1 MEGPVSGMIETL
13 ESGIGADKTHHVE
26 MKRNLH
32 SAFAMHSSIHLAD
45 QRGGFDERCR
55 DPGLLD
61 KIMTPPPMGAGDL
74 FPGCHVS
81 KYSYEEWDVD
91 VKDTITMHLCFE
103 QPNHLGLPPEAIAA
117 NLAVELSPPAPP
129 NREGAKWERH
139 RYGQVW
145 FRFSLN
151 METGIFNMVT
161 KSLDLPGEL
170 RAIRK
175 LLATADLLFQPVVAP
190 SGASSNAPDT
200 SGSRA
205 DVVSA
210 DTAAATTALVN
221 LQGAGDQEVAKLTA
235 ERDNAETAEKGLEKV
250 VEERDRLTSNS
261 ERQAK
266 QITALNYAQV
276 KLRNENAKLKEERT
290 EAQNTKKKL
299 EREAKDLRGKNAVLE
314 GDRKAEKDRQQKAR
328 EEEDMRQKMLDAR
341 EQSFCEWE
349 RLLEQRERSL
359 AERNTMNPGSHTQM
373 SSEHIQQQP
382 QLYPVGPNSR
392 QFYAALETLRY
403 CFHQNLNAVS
413 WQEQQL
419 RQSHQ
424 ELEQRTQEMQRTW
437 GAQLKDRTALEVE
450 LEKREKGLQKKE
462 LDLEKAAWDLAAKAK
477 GAPQPQQEALQN
489 GTSQADNNTIQE
501 KPFRPIPASD
511 NAASER
517 RQSI

>member
-1 MEGPVSGMIETL
+1 M
-13 ESGIGADKTHHVE
+13 
-26 MKRNLH
+26 
-32 SAFAMHSSIHLAD
+32 
-45 QRGGFDERCR
+45 
-55 DPGLLD
+55 
-61 KIMTPPPMGAGDL
+61 
-74 FPGCHVS
+74 
-81 KYSYEEWDVD
+81 
-91 VKDTITMHLCFE
+91 
-103 QPNHLGLPPEAIAA
+103 
-117 NLAVELSPPAPP
+117 
-129 NREGAKWERH
+129 
-139 RYGQVW
+139 
-145 FRFSLN
+145 
-151 METGIFNMVT
+151 
-161 KSLDLPGEL
+161 
-170 RAIRK
+170 
-175 LLATADLLFQPVVAP
+175 AP
-190 SGASSNAPDT
+190 SGASSNAPDA

-205 DVVSA
+205 DVVPA

-235 ERDNAETAEKGLEKV
+235 ERDKFRSDWAMLSTEIRNLKNNLAVEKNSAETAEKKLEKAEKGLEKV
-250 VEERDRLTSNS
+250 VEEGERLKSNS

-299 EREAKDLRGKNAVLE
+299 EREAKDLRGKNAVLKE
-314 GDRKAEKDRQQKAR
+314 DRKAEENRQQDAR

-373 SSEHIQQQP
+373 SSEHIQQQSQP
-382 QLYPVGPNSR
+382 YPVGPNSH

-403 CFHQNLNAVS
+403 CFHQNLNSLS

-424 ELEQRTQEMQRTW
+424 ELEQRTQE
-437 GAQLKDRTALEVE
+437 
-450 LEKREKGLQKKE
+450 
-462 LDLEKAAWDLAAKAK
+462 
-477 GAPQPQQEALQN
+477 
-489 GTSQADNNTIQE
+489 DNNTIPE
-501 KPFRPIPASD
+501 EPFRPIPASD

>member
-13 ESGIGADKTHHVE
+13 ERRIGADKTHHVE

-32 SAFAMHSSIHLAD
+32 SAFAIHSSIHLAD

-61 KIMTPPPMGAGDL
+61 KIMTPPPMGACDL

-81 KYSYEEWDVD
+81 KYAYEEWDVD
-91 VKDTITMHLCFE
+91 GKDTITMELCFE
-103 QPNHLGLPPEAIAA
+103 QPNHLGLPPEAITA

-129 NREGAKWERH
+129 NREGAKWKRH

-145 FRFSLN
+145 FRFSLS
-151 METGIFNMVT
+151 METNIFNMVT
-161 KSLDLPGEL
+161 KSLALPGEL

-175 LLATADLLFQPVVAP
+175 LLATADL
-190 SGASSNAPDT
+190 NAPDA

-205 DVVSA
+205 DDVSA
-210 DTAAATTALVN
+210 NTAAATTALVN

-235 ERDNAETAEKGLEKV
+235 ERDKFRSDWAMLSTGIRNLKNNLAVEKNSAGTAEEKLEKAEKGV
-250 VEERDRLTSNS
+250 VEERDRLKSNS

-290 EAQNTKKKL
+290 EVQNTKKKL
-299 EREAKDLRGKNAVLE
+299 EREAKDVRGKNAVLE
-314 GDRKAEKDRQQKAR
+314 EDRKAEKDRQQEAR
-328 EEEDMRQKMLDAR
+328 EEGDMRQKMLDAR

-359 AERNTMNPGSHTQM
+359 AERNTMNPGSDTQM

-382 QLYPVGPNSR
+382 QPYPVGPNSH

-403 CFHQNLNAVS
+403 CFHQNMNAVS

-437 GAQLKDRTALEVE
+437 GAQFKDRTALEVE
-450 LEKREKGLQKKE
+450 LEKREKGLQKK
-462 LDLEKAAWDLAAKAK
+462 
-477 GAPQPQQEALQN
+477 
-489 GTSQADNNTIQE
+489 S
-501 KPFRPIPASD
+501 
-511 NAASER
+511 
-517 RQSI
+517 